1 MNLLISKQD
10 VVNMAFV
17 PSEQM
22 RAELVPQA
30 AIAEAQYKFIKPV
43 LNGLYDQLLAD
54 AHSELCELYVKP
66 ALAYYV
72 KYLIITQH
80 SGYLNLMQSASAQA
94 ALAVADRLRT
104 ETLARASTLLN
115 LCVSIIEASPQ
126 DYPEYDRTKNVR
138 NRTKIVGGLVI

>member
-1 MNLLISKQD
+1 MKLLISKQD
-10 VVNMAFV
+10 VVNMAYV

-30 AIAEAQYKFIKPV
+30 VIAEAQYKFIKPV
-43 LNGLYDQLLAD
+43 LNGLYEQLLAD

-94 ALAVADRLRT
+94 AL
-104 ETLARASTLLN
+104 
-115 LCVSIIEASPQ
+115 
-126 DYPEYDRTKNVR
+126 Y
-138 NRTKIVGGLVI
+138 